1 MGERRRANA
10 GERCRPQSFFIGVV
24 AIAGECCNISF
35 HVKNAKLC
43 KIEKIVQKILFIALS
58 SNYTRAFKS

>member
-10 GERCRPQSFFIGVV
+10 GERCRPQSFFIGDV

-35 HVKNAKLC
+35 HAKNAKLC
-43 KIEKIVQKILFIALS
+43 EL
-58 SNYTRAFKS
+58 RKSCKKYCS